1 MSKNLLSD
9 GSAYSK
15 GVKAGYKIDANNVGM
30 RALFNKLKAHDL
42 ADLRNYFVPSETCRT
57 RRQAGARRVDPPTG

>member
-42 ADLRNYFVPSETCRT
+42 GRSPELLCSIRNLSDQATSG
-57 RRQAGARRVDPPTG
+57 RQKS